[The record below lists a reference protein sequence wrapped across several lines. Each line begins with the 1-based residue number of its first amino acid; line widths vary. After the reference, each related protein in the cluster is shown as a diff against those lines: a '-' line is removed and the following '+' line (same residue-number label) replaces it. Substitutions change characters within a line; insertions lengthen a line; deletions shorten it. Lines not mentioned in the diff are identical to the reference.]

1 MDGEFADTIVG
12 GDEATVLKLL
22 NEGAIGSLN
31 LTFES
36 EGIEDYTPLMLAA
49 ESGHERIVSLM
60 LERHV
65 PTRPQLT
72 NSMMFAVCN
81 GHEQVVDMLLKHGA
95 RVNEVGTFFRAEQ
108 DSARAPETPQCQSQA
123 RRPVARGRGRK
134 PPDRN
139 RKKNLRVSHTHDS
152 VCECEYTHTHTH
164 THARFTRQTRRR
176 QTTVSL
182 EAIVLA

>member
-1 MDGEFADTIVG
+1 M
-12 GDEATVLKLL
+12 LKLL

-108 DSARAPETPQCQSQA
+108 DSARAPETPWTVPISSAAACRSRTGTQTPGPQQEKEFKG
-123 RRPVARGRGRK
+123 VA
-134 PPDRN
+134 
-139 RKKNLRVSHTHDS
+139 
-152 VCECEYTHTHTH
+152 
-164 THARFTRQTRRR
+164 HARFS
-176 QTTVSL
+176 V
-182 EAIVLA
+182 